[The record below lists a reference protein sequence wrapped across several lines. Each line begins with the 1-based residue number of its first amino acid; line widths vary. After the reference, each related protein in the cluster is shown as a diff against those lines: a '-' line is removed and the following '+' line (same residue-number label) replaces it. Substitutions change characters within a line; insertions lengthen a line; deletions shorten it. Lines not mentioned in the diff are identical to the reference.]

1 MANDSTNTTPVD
13 VKTIFNDKTW
23 DNLLSGIAAIQG
35 KNFDKIKQALNEQQ
49 RASEQQGIDEE
60 VRSINAERNNRAVN
74 NALFGK
80 LDKQVSVM
88 DKLTDCLKEIGER
101 LLDML
106 KNMANKFVMTFLKV
120 STAIYAINKTYD

>member
-1 MANDSTNTTPVD
+1 MANDSTNTTPVE

-35 KNFDKIKQALNEQQ
+35 KNFEKIKQALNEQQ

-74 NALFGK
+74 NALFAIPGIGGALK
-80 LDKQVSVM
+80 LGSFGLRGLSKSA
-88 DKLTDCLKEIGER
+88 KLISKVNR
-101 LLDML
+101 F
-106 KNMANKFVMTFLKV
+106 NKVG
-120 STAIYAINKTYD
+120 